1 MERLSFLET
10 GKKIAADIQDIG
22 RKLGRRCLDD
32 SKVLGS
38 RLLDGFKWSFERA
51 EKICGKLEKRF
62 GPVGRR
68 WMAFLVDWWERR
80 GLPLPI
86 LHLALNA
93 LLFLPLDIG
102 WYLLACVE
110 HVVGFNPHYLL
121 AWLVFAGSVRAG
133 RFYFKEILPG
143 QRALRSVGKAGNGTQ
158 SQGGS

>member
-10 GKKIAADIQDIG
+10 GKKIAADIQGIG
-22 RKLGRRCLDD
+22 RKLGRRCLAA
-32 SKVLGS
+32 SKVLGRS
-38 RLLDGFKWSFERA
+38 LLDGFELSFERA
-51 EKICGKLEKRF
+51 MKICDKLEKRF
-62 GPVGRR
+62 CPVGRR
-68 WMAFLVDWWERR
+68 WIASLVDWWERR

-86 LHLALNA
+86 LHLAVNA
-93 LLFLPLDIG
+93 LLFLPIDIG

-133 RFYFKEILPG
+133 RFYFKEIFSD
-143 QRALRSVGKAGNGTQ
+143 QRASRNVGKAGNRTQ